1 MPNFTISGATSPTKG
16 LTVNASTLS
25 GVTLSQALIDFV
37 IANNL
42 DATPQ
47 YITISTAK
55 KGNGDNLTSVGRV
68 VDEDADSFAG
78 TAWRM
83 RNDGLQETG
92 TLKGYGT
99 PFVNTYDLP
108 LDSDTYVISPFTTGP
123 ATHTLTIGGRTI
135 PKAASP
141 DLFTDVE
148 DGIKLFNSDTY
159 TLIGTAFNDSLT
171 GAGANDILNG
181 GAGNDTL
188 NGGNG
193 SDTLD
198 GGIGD
203 DSLIGGGGGDSLIGG
218 DGNDTLDGGGNNDTL
233 SGGDGNDNLD
243 GGANAD
249 SLTGGIGNDI
259 LNGGAGSDTLT
270 GGAGIDTLTG
280 GAGIDSIRYDS
291 PTEGIDTISGFVVA
305 DDTIEVLQSGFL
317 GGLSLGPITSPQF
330 LSGPGFSV
338 PANPN
343 QRFIYNTTSGA
354 LFYDPDGTGS
364 LPTVQLATLTGTPAI
379 TTADIVV
386 V

>member
-1 MPNFTISGATSPTKG
+1 VIFKNRSQFTHFIKKTMANFTISGATSPTTG
-16 LTVNASTLS
+16 LTVNANTLS
-25 GVTLSQALIDFV
+25 GDTLSQALIGFV

-42 DATPQ
+42 EATPQ

-68 VDEDADSFAG
+68 DEDADSFAG

-83 RNDGLQETG
+83 RNDGVQEPG
-92 TLKGYGT
+92 TLKGYGSS
-99 PFVNTYDLP
+99 FVNTYDLP
-108 LDSDTYVISPFTTGP
+108 LDSDTYVISPFTTEP

-159 TLIGTAFNDSLT
+159 TLIGTAFNDTLT
-171 GAGANDILNG
+171 GAGANDTLNG

-193 SDTLD
+193 NDILD

-203 DSLIGGGGGDSLIGG
+203 DNLNGGT
-218 DGNDTLDGGGNNDTL
+218 GNDDLN
-233 SGGDGNDNLD
+233 
-243 GGANAD
+243 
-249 SLTGGIGNDI
+249 GGIGDDALNGGTGNDVLNGGSGNDF
-259 LNGGAGSDTLT
+259 LNGGAGNDTID
-270 GGAGIDTLTG
+270 GGN
-280 GAGIDSIRYDS
+280 GADNIRYNAS
-291 PTEGIDTISGFVVA
+291 TEGTDIINNFNST
-305 DDTIEVLQSGFL
+305 DDTIRIQRTGVGFNG
-317 GGLSLGPITSPQF
+317 GGLSIGAITSPQF
-330 LSGPGFSV
+330 LSGPGINA
-338 PANPN
+338 PTNPS
-343 QRFIYNTTSGA
+343 QRFIYDTTSGA
-354 LFYDPDGTGS
+354 LFYDADGNGNS
-364 LPTVQLATLTGTPAI
+364 FATVQLATLTGLPAI